1 MDFGGIQ
8 ESVILSI
15 MFWPAEIGLN
25 YPFSMSIRGCVAP
38 RPSQILFYFWRVYI
52 SLVKLCVW
60 DFEKC
65 FRTKCYLSIPNTS
78 RRFICYLPIPPTLLT
93 SLLPNTSFFYF
104 HFSSLCSRESCLQ
117 LLPRVIQHNS
127 LTEEL
132 ISSMSPM
139 TGTRT
144 FFFNSHIADFCLQLF
159 PSLLYPKYNI
169 LIGGERIDQG

>member
-1 MDFGGIQ
+1 M
-8 ESVILSI
+8 LSI

-93 SLLPNTSFFYF
+93 SLLPNTFFFYF
-104 HFSSLCSRESCLQ
+104 HFSSLRSRER
-117 LLPRVIQHNS
+117 LP
-127 LTEEL
+127 TA
-132 ISSMSPM
+132 SPQSHSAQQSYR
-139 TGTRT
+139 GVNI
-144 FFFNSHIADFCLQLF
+144 FNVSHD
-159 PSLLYPKYNI
+159 
-169 LIGGERIDQG
+169 RH

>member
-25 YPFSMSIRGCVAP
+25 YPLSMSIRGCVAP

-93 SLLPNTSFFYF
+93 SLLPNTFFFYF
-104 HFSSLCSRESCLQ
+104 HFSSLCSRER
-117 LLPRVIQHNS
+117 LP
-127 LTEEL
+127 TA
-132 ISSMSPM
+132 SPQSHSAQQSYR
-139 TGTRT
+139 GVNI
-144 FFFNSHIADFCLQLF
+144 FNVSHD
-159 PSLLYPKYNI
+159 
-169 LIGGERIDQG
+169 RH